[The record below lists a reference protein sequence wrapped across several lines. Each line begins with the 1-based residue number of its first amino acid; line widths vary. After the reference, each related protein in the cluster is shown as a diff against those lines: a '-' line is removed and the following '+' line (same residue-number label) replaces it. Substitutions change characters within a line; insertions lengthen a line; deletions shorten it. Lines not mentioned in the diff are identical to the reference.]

1 MASKDSFGAKAT
13 LAVGEKSY
21 EIFRLDAVEGDGLDV
36 ASLPFSLKVL
46 LENLLRTED
55 GADITEDHIRALA
68 GWDADAQPDKEIQFT
83 PARVIMQDFTGV
95 PCIVDL
101 ATMREAMAELGGDPT
116 KINPLAPAELVI
128 DHSVIADVFGT
139 PEAFERNVEIEY
151 ERNRERYQFLRWGQ
165 GAFEDFKV
173 VPPGTGIVHQVNI
186 EHLARTV
193 FTREVDGETLA
204 YPDTCVGTDS
214 HTTMVNGIGVVGWG
228 VGGIE
233 AEAAMLG
240 QPVSMLIPR
249 VVGFKLNGDL
259 PEGSTATDLVLT
271 ITEMLRKHGV
281 VGKFVEFYGPG
292 VSALPLANRATI
304 GNMSPEFGS
313 TIAVFPI
320 DEQTLDYLELTG
332 RSAEQRALVE
342 AYAKEQGLWHDPSAE
357 PRYSERL
364 ELDLATVVPSLAGP
378 KRPQDRVALSE
389 AKEGFRAALADYVD
403 EGDEAASG
411 PDDAAGSKGYDESVE
426 ETFPASDAP
435 SHSGEAST
443 PPVDYAS
450 CAPKDGGRPSNP
462 VKVTLEDGTEFELD
476 HGAVTIAAITS
487 CTNTSNPSV
496 MIGAALLAKN
506 AVEKGLQRKPWV
518 KTTLAPGSKV
528 VSDYYDKAGLTPY
541 LDKLGFNLVGYGCTT
556 CIGNSGP
563 LIPEVS
569 AAVNEGDLAVTSVLS
584 GNRNFEGRINPDVK
598 MNYLA
603 SPPLVVAYALAGSM
617 DLDLFTDPLGQD
629 QDGNDV
635 FMKDI
640 WPSPAEVERV
650 IGEAMSSETFEKE
663 YADVFAGD
671 QRWQELPTPEGD
683 TFAWDA
689 ESTYVRKPPYFD
701 GMPDEPEAVTDIEG
715 ARVLL
720 KLGDS
725 VTTDHISPAGAIK
738 KDSPAGRYLAE
749 HGVEQ
754 RDFNSYGSRRGNHE
768 VMIRGTF
775 ANIRLRNQLAAGTE
789 GGFTRDFTADDAPVT
804 TVYEASEAYLAAGT
818 PLVVLAGKEY
828 GSGSSRDWAAK
839 GTALLGVKA
848 VIAESYER
856 IHRSNLIGMGVLPLQ
871 YPEGQNAES
880 LGLTGEETFSFTGV
894 TALNDGTTP
903 RTVKVTATR
912 GDETVEFDAVVR
924 IDTPGEANYYRNGGI
939 MQYVLRNLRRA
950 S

>member
-1 MASKDSFGAKAT
+1 MASKDSFEALGT
-13 LAVGEKSY
+13 LEVRDQSYQIHRLSAVT
-21 EIFRLDAVEGDGLDV
+21 GDGLDV
-36 ASLPFSLKVL
+36 ESLPFSLKVL

-55 GADITEDHIRALA
+55 GADITADDIRALA
-68 GWDADAQPDKEIQFT
+68 GWDPEAEPDREIQFT

-101 ATMREAMAELGGDPT
+101 ATMREAMSDLGGDPT
-116 KINPLAPAELVI
+116 RINPLAPAELVI

-139 PEAFERNVEIEY
+139 AGAFERNVEIEY
-151 ERNRERYQFLRWGQ
+151 ERNEERYQFLRWGQ
-165 GAFEDFKV
+165 DAFDDFKV

-186 EHLARTV
+186 EHLARVV
-193 FTREVDGETLA
+193 FTREIDGKQTA

-249 VVGFKLNGDL
+249 VVGFKLSGEL

-271 ITEMLRKHGV
+271 ITEMLRQHGV
-281 VGKFVEFYGPG
+281 VGKFVEFYGEG
-292 VSALPLANRATI
+292 VSVLPVANRATI

-320 DEQTLDYLELTG
+320 DRQTISYLELTG
-332 RSAEQRALVE
+332 RPADQLALVE

-357 PRYSERL
+357 NHVEPRYSERL
-364 ELDLATVVPSLAGP
+364 ELDLSTVVPSLAGP
-378 KRPQDRVALSE
+378 KRPQDRVEVSK
-389 AKEGFRAALADYVD
+389 AKEAFRGALADFVD
-403 EGDEAASG
+403 GDPQDEV
-411 PDDAAGSKGYDESVE
+411 GYDEAVAES
-426 ETFPASDAP
+426 FPASDTPSHAVGNGAPAKPSAAP
-435 SHSGEAST
+435 S
-443 PPVDYAS
+443 
-450 CAPKDGGRPSNP
+450 DGGRPSNP
-462 VKVTLEDGTEFELD
+462 MTVTIEGKEAVVD
-476 HGAVTIAAITS
+476 HGAVAIAAITS

-496 MIGAALLAKN
+496 MIAAALLAKN
-506 AVEKGLQRKPWV
+506 AVEKGLERKPWV

-528 VSDYYDKAGLTPY
+528 VSDYYERAGLTPY

-569 AAVNEGDLAVTSVLS
+569 EAVNEKDLAVVSVLS
-584 GNRNFEGRINPDVK
+584 GNRNFEGRINSDVK

-617 DLDLFTDPLGQD
+617 DVDLFEDPLGVD
-629 QDGNDV
+629 PDGNEV
-635 FMKDI
+635 FLKDI
-640 WPSPAEVERV
+640 WPSPQEVERV
-650 IGEAMSSETFEKE
+650 IGEAITAQMFTDD

-671 QRWQELPTPEGD
+671 EQWRSLSTPEGD
-683 TFAWDA
+683 TFAWADD
-689 ESTYVRKPPYFD
+689 STYVRKPPYFD
-701 GMPDEPEAVTDIEG
+701 GMSDEPEPVTDIEG

-738 KDSPAGRYLAE
+738 KDSPAGAYLAD

-754 RDFNSYGSRRGNHE
+754 PNFNSYGSRRGNHE

-775 ANIRLRNQLAAGTE
+775 ANIRLRNQLGPGQSLPAG
-789 GGFTRDFTADDAPVT
+789 GVTRDFTNDGEVT
-804 TVYEASEAYLAAGT
+804 TVFEASQNYQAAGI

-871 YPEGQNAES
+871 FPGGKTADDM
-880 LGLTGEETFSFTGV
+880 GLTGEETISISGITE
-894 TALNDGTTP
+894 LNEGTTP
-903 RTVKVTATR
+903 RTVTVKVESADGERSDEFEAT
-912 GDETVEFDAVVR
+912 VR
-924 IDTPGEANYYRNGGI
+924 IDTPGEAQYYRNGGI
-939 MQYVLRNLRRA
+939 MQFVLRNLLRA
-950 S
+950 